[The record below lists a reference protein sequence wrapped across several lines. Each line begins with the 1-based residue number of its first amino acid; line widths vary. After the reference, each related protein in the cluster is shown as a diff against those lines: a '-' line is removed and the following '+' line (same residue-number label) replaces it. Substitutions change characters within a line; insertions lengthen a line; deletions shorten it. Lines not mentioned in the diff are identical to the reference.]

1 MAASHFSWII
11 DSSFVFS
18 VGAFRGFVK
27 SAFTPFFAGALSDGL
42 AAAFLGLSDGMSTSG
57 GGDLRGRDEQREGEM
72 KEAAGGRN
80 ERMRDINGKSTLA
93 HMCRC
98 THFSKSYFKMS
109 KKFEKNQGVHPTFY
123 FRTRSLTKNI
133 IFSG

>member
-11 DSSFVFS
+11 DSSFVFNI
-18 VGAFRGFVK
+18 GAFWGFVK

-42 AAAFLGLSDGMSTSG
+42 AAAFLRLSIGMSTSG
-57 GGDLRGRDEQREGEM
+57 GGDLGGRDEQREGEL

-80 ERMRDINGKSTLA
+80 ERMRGRNGKSPLA
-93 HMCRC
+93 HICRC
-98 THFSKSYFKMS
+98 THYSKSYFKMS
-109 KKFEKNQGVHPTFY
+109 KNSEKNQGVHPTFY
-123 FRTRSLTKNI
+123 FRTLSLMKNI